1 VSDDSLP
8 DVIAALT
15 TYRQAD
21 ADGVMVLVSRQA
33 CDEAAAYL
41 ATAAARV
48 EKYREALRRH
58 AVFIFMT
65 DWVLCNECRE
75 RWLHGKPEQHAPS
88 CLLHEDSG
96 RA

>member
-1 VSDDSLP
+1 MTNDSLP

-41 ATAAARV
+41 ATAAVRV
-48 EKYREALRRH
+48 EKYREALRTLLELASDAMRG
-58 AVFIFMT
+58 
-65 DWVLCNECRE
+65 NEHYEYETKRADLL
-75 RWLHGKPEQHAPS
+75 RPYRDILADAP
-88 CLLHEDSG
+88 LLPSP
-96 RA
+96 